1 MAVKVVLGV
10 DAGGSKTTAALAH
23 DGEIVRV
30 AHGPAANATTIGVD
44 DAADAMLRAMRDAAR
59 GEHPSAIYVGA
70 AGAGRAAVAREL
82 ETLLGSG
89 YPKATIRVGDDVAI
103 ALRAA
108 IPSGPGIVLVAGTG
122 SVALAN
128 DGVRM
133 HRIGGLGYLLGDE
146 GSAAWI
152 GLQAMRLL
160 GRVYDGR
167 ANPDETSALAARH
180 LDAPDRDALLRVAY
194 DDDVDV
200 AQIAALAPSIV
211 AFASKGNRE
220 STKIVQ
226 DAAKELG
233 DLIKAAARAAQLLDS
248 PAVALSGGLL
258 RENSLL
264 TFLLETRIVGDLPG
278 ARILRG
284 GDPVEGAVRCAL
296 EL

>member
-1 MAVKVVLGV
+1 MAVKVVLGI
-10 DAGGSKTTAALAH
+10 DAGGTKTTAALAH

-30 AHGPAANATTIGVD
+30 AHGPAANATTMGVD
-44 DAADAMLRAMRDAAR
+44 DAADAILQAAR
-59 GEHPSAIYVGA
+59 EAAHGEHPGAVYVGA
-70 AGAGRAAVAREL
+70 AGAGRTEVAREL
-82 ETLLGSG
+82 QELIGAGFPDSTV
-89 YPKATIRVGDDVAI
+89 RVGDDVTI

-122 SVALAN
+122 SVALAD
-128 DGVRM
+128 DGAAL

-152 GLQAMRLL
+152 GLQAIRLL

-167 ANPDETSALAARH
+167 ANADETSALVARH
-180 LDAPDRDALLRVAY
+180 LDAQDRDALLRVVYGDEVEIAE
-194 DDDVDV
+194 
-200 AQIAALAPSIV
+200 IAALAPSIV
-211 AFASKGNRE
+211 AFASKGNRAA
-220 STKIVQ
+220 TKIVQ

-233 DLIKAAARAAQLLDS
+233 DLVKAAARAGRLLDS

-258 RENSLL
+258 AENSLL

-284 GDPVEGAVRCAL
+284 GDPVQGAVRCAAGL
-296 EL
+296 